1 MKLGFFMQNNKKG
14 GLDTFIKNLLNNW
27 PEKNDFLYLFCNA
40 THPGILDLQKNL
52 KKKNIFLIKYDFNLN
67 QDIKT
72 KYNSIIFKITK
83 NFFFYINFVK
93 LKKKILN
100 LFNLYKLD
108 KLLIISGGYPA
119 GEACLAAAVSWYNFS
134 GKKAWFN
141 FHNFAIK
148 SNFYDFLKNK
158 IDREISSSIKGFIS
172 VSRACSI
179 SVFNR
184 KIFCNHKSIYIYNG
198 LKINNLK
205 KNFNVRK
212 RFKIFKKKK
221 IILMLGVYEK
231 RKGHNFLLKSL
242 EFLNNFNPNF
252 YCIICGDGNFS
263 EISKLRLAVPDNI
276 RRKIKILSHVKYNHS
291 LIKQS
296 DLVVVP
302 SQSYESFSYVALEA
316 MCFSKPVVVTNV
328 GGLTEVVKNNETG
341 YIVDKNDHIKFANK
355 ISSILNDKK
364 ISNFFSKNGR
374 QRFIKKFKAEYMAN
388 SYNNIIKR

>member
-1 MKLGFFMQNNKKG
+1 MKLGFFLQNDKKG
-14 GLDTFIKNLLNNW
+14 GLDTFVKNLLNNW
-27 PEKNDFLYLFCNA
+27 PEKKDFLYLFCNV
-40 THPGILDLQKNL
+40 THSGFLDLQKDL
-52 KKKNIFLIKYDFNLN
+52 KNKNIFLIKYDFDLN
-67 QDIKT
+67 QDIKK
-72 KYNSIIFKITK
+72 KYNSLIFKIIK
-83 NFFFYINFVK
+83 FFFFYINFVR

-100 LFNLYKLD
+100 LFYLYKLD
-108 KLLIISGGYPA
+108 KLLIVSGGYPA

-141 FHNFAIK
+141 FHNFVLK

-172 VSRACSI
+172 VSKVCSVSI
-179 SVFNR
+179 FNR
-184 KIFCNHKSIYIYNG
+184 KIFRNHKSIYIYNG
-198 LKINNLK
+198 LKTYNLK
-205 KNFNVRK
+205 TNFNVRK

-231 RKGHNFLLKSL
+231 RKGHDFLFKSL
-242 EFLNNFNPNF
+242 EFLNNFYPNF

-276 RRKIKILSHVKYNHS
+276 RKKIKILNHVKYSHS

-296 DLVVVP
+296 DLVVIP

-316 MCFSKPVVVTNV
+316 MCFSKPVVATNV
-328 GGLTEVVKNNETG
+328 GGLIEVVKNNETG
-341 YIVDKNDHIKFANK
+341 YIVDKNDPIKFANK

-364 ISNFFSKNGR
+364 ISNFLGKNGR
-374 QRFIKKFKAEYMAN
+374 IRFIKKFKAENMAN